1 MATREEIVEA
11 LRANDARIDELR
23 ARILDRPE
31 HPLLEG
37 EWRVRDALSHLAA
50 RANPMPRVLERIER
64 LDSGGPEAPRIQID
78 EINHGQVE
86 ERHGSSAA
94 DLIAEIKA
102 GHASAIEGLP
112 GIDDGTLARELPLGF
127 RPGTSRV
134 GDMLRMAGAGHES
147 SHLDAI
153 EAALAG
159 TPEGTATAP

>member
-1 MATREEIVEA
+1 MACPRRAQPPGRARQSDATR
-11 LRANDARIDELR
+11 
-23 ARILDRPE
+23 
-31 HPLLEG
+31 
-37 EWRVRDALSHLAA
+37 A
-50 RANPMPRVLERIER
+50 RAHRAPRQRR
-64 LDSGGPEAPRIQID
+64 PEAPRIQID

-127 RPGTSRV
+127 RPGTSTV